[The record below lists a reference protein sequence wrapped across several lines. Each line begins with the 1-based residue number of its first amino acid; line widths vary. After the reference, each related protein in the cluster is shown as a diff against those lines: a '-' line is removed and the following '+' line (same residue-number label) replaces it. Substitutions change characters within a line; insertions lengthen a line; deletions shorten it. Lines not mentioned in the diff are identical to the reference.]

1 MADLDKTTEFTKN
14 QEKTQSHFSP
24 LFNFLHFE
32 FNFYIQPFLHFLP
45 DGKQSKL
52 VASFH
57 AVLYVTVCE

>member
-14 QEKTQSHFSP
+14 QEKRSRIFHRF
-24 LFNFLHFE
+24 FNFLHFE